1 MIKLLSYNI
10 RRGGIGREKQ
20 ISQVIRESGADLV
33 VLQEATHTNVVEN
46 LAAETNMNQWGAKRD
61 FSLGFLSRV
70 DIAEHNWHELPELR
84 RAFLELKLDG
94 ITVFGVHLSAVHSN
108 WTERRRVR
116 ELHSL
121 LRAVKQR
128 SSGFHVLTGD
138 FNTLAPGEDLDMRKL
153 PPRLRLI
160 AWMTG
165 GKVRYETIQ
174 IMLDAGYVDGYRTLC
189 YDKGFTFPT
198 WDPHV
203 RLDYIFLPSQNV
215 DHLKT
220 CEVLA
225 DSDIVKSASDHFPL
239 LSEVDLNRAGL

>member
-1 MIKLLSYNI
+1 
-10 RRGGIGREKQ
+10 
-20 ISQVIRESGADLV
+20 
-33 VLQEATHTNVVEN
+33 
-46 LAAETNMNQWGAKRD
+46 MNQWGAKRD

-70 DIAEHNWHELPELR
+70 NIGEHKWHELPELK
-84 RAFLELKLDG
+84 RAFLEMRLDG

-116 ELHSL
+116 ELHAM
-121 LRAVKQR
+121 LRAIKLR
-128 SSGFHVLTGD
+128 STGFHILTGD
-138 FNTLAPGEDLDMRKL
+138 FNTLAPGEELDLRKL

-203 RLDYIFLPSQNV
+203 RLDYIFLPSDTV
-215 DHLKT
+215 DRLKT
-220 CEVLA
+220 CEVIDDA
-225 DSDIVKSASDHFPL
+225 PVVKSASDHFPL
-239 LSEVDLNRAGL
+239 RAEIAVNHQ

>member
-1 MIKLLSYNI
+1 MAIKLLSYNI
-10 RRGGIGREKQ
+10 RRGGVGREKQ
-20 ISQVIRESGADLV
+20 ISDVIRASGADIV
-33 VLQEATHTNVVEN
+33 VLQEATHVNVVERV
-46 LAAETNMNQWGAKRD
+46 AGESGMKFWGAKRD
-61 FSLGFLSRV
+61 YSLGFLSRLE
-70 DIAEHNWHELPELR
+70 IGEHNWHELPELR

-116 ELHSL
+116 ELHAM

-128 SSGFHVLTGD
+128 STGFHVLTGD
-138 FNTLAPGEDLDMRKL
+138 FNTLAPGEDLDLRKL

-174 IMLDAGYVDGYRTLC
+174 IMLDAGYVDGYRTLR

-203 RLDYIFLPSQNV
+203 RLDFIFLPSQSA
-215 DHLKT
+215 DR
-220 CEVLA
+220 LA
-225 DSDIVKSASDHFPL
+225 KCDVVCDGATVKNASDHFPL
-239 LSEVDLNRAGL
+239 MSEITLETK